1 MLVPRWRR
9 SPAQSPEHWK
19 RVAHRLKRVLGL
31 GLILALVGAGCG
43 CGGRLGAKALLQ
55 QSKSLQSEA
64 AEGALLAQDAAS
76 GKTTGIY
83 TREHA
88 SALYRA
94 ASQIDAS
101 LKAAKTEPALEAK
114 LRQLAIL
121 ARQISADLR
130 RLGSASEDEQR
141 TLTRELHAAAQ
152 STQRIGE
159 GLT

>member
-1 MLVPRWRR
+1 MID
-9 SPAQSPEHWK
+9 
-19 RVAHRLKRVLGL
+19 LKDKSLFRQQ
-31 GLILALVGAGCG
+31 GLI
-43 CGGRLGAKALLQ
+43 GGTWL
-55 QSKSLQSEA
+55 
-64 AEGALLAQDAAS
+64 DAAS
-76 GKTTGIY
+76 GKTTRIY

-101 LKAAKTEPALEAK
+101 LKAAQTEPALEAK

-141 TLTRELHAAAQ
+141 TLTRELQAAAQ
-152 STQRIGE
+152 ASQRIGE